1 MKPKNLIIIVNYKT
15 ADLVIQGLNALV
27 KLLQSSIQLIIID
40 NYSNDHSINSL
51 KSSIADYDNIHLII
65 AEKNL
70 GFAGANNLAIRT
82 AIQMQFFP
90 EFIWLLN
97 PDTLIRDHALE
108 PLLNFMNQHSEVGI
122 VGSRLEELNGD
133 VQCSAFRFHSI
144 LGELEQGLKL
154 GILSKWLKNWQVPLP
169 IANQPI
175 RADWVAGASML
186 IRQQVFEQIGLFD
199 EHYFLYFEETD
210 FCLQAQ
216 KAGWSCWYIPESR
229 VVHFAGSSTGVTN
242 HTQKRR
248 PRYWFESRRYYF
260 LKNHGWWYLLLAN
273 LTWSIAFALFR
284 IRQKIQNKPDHF
296 PKSLLKDFIHF
307 NFLDN

>member
-1 MKPKNLIIIVNYKT
+1 MNPKILIIIVNYKT